1 MTPAAPDF
9 SAMRLYSARMAVSP
23 LRVQLFLAEKNAR
36 IPETTLDLLKGEH
49 RSPEYKAI
57 APNMRVPALVLPD
70 GTVIRESLAI
80 CRYVEALVP
89 EPALFGRGALEQ
101 ALVEQWQRT
110 VELEL
115 MLPMAMAFR
124 HGHPMAKALQQQI
137 PEYGVQSRAAAL
149 KRMALLDRELA
160 GREWIAGEMY
170 SVADLTAFASLRA
183 FRFADFAIPAELQN
197 LARWFAA
204 VRARP
209 AIDRLFTTW
218 GSK

>member
-1 MTPAAPDF
+1 MTAPLPDF

-23 LRVQLFLAEKNAR
+23 LRVQLFLAEKDVR

-49 RSPEYKAI
+49 RSPEYRAI

-70 GTVIRESLAI
+70 GQVIRESLAI

-89 EPALFGRGALEQ
+89 EPALFGHGALEQ

-124 HGHPMAKALQQQI
+124 HGHPMAKALQAQI
-137 PEYGVQSRAAAL
+137 PEYGEQSRAAAL

-160 GREWIAGEMY
+160 GREWIAGAAY
-170 SVADLTAFASLRA
+170 SVADITAFASLRA